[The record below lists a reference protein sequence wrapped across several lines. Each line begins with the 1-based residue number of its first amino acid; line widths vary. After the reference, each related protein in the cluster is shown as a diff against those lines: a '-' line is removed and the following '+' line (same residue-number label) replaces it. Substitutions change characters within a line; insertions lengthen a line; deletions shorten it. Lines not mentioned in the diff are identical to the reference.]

1 MNDASTSSGR
11 LKEFLQRWLIT
22 TLAVLVAANI
32 VPGIHYDQWQ
42 GLLLATLVLG
52 LLNAF
57 IRPVLMLLSLPLMLI
72 TLGLF
77 SVVINALLLYLVG
90 QMKYFHVDTFG
101 AAFWGALVISIVS
114 LVINLLAGTGSAKI
128 TVRRGRKPPDK
139 NNPNTG
145 SGPVI
150 DV

>member
-1 MNDASTSSGR
+1 MPKK

-22 TLAVLVAANI
+22 AVAVLVATHI
-32 VPGIHYDQWQ
+32 VPGIHYDNWQ
-42 GLLLATLVLG
+42 GLLVATLVLG

-57 IRPVLMLLSLPLMLI
+57 IRPILIKLSVLLVIL

-77 SVVINALLLYLVG
+77 VIVINAVLLYFVG

-101 AAFWGALVISIVS
+101 AAFWGALIISIVS
-114 LVINLLAGTGSAKI
+114 IVLNSLTGTGGARVTI
-128 TVRRGRKPPDK
+128 QRGKRPPPPSKSD
-139 NNPNTG
+139 TG

>member
-1 MNDASTSSGR
+1 MPTK

-22 TLAVLVAANI
+22 TVAVLVAAHI
-32 VPGIHYDQWQ
+32 VKGIRYDTPE
-42 GLLLATLVLG
+42 GLIVATLVLG

-57 IRPVLMLLSLPLMLI
+57 IRPVLMFLSLPLVVV

-77 SVVINALLLYLVG
+77 NFVINALLLYLVG
-90 QMKYFHVDTFG
+90 QMKHFHVDSFWV
-101 AAFWGALVISIVS
+101 AFWGGLVISIVS
-114 LVINLLAGTGSAKI
+114 LILNSLTGTGNARV
-128 TVRRGRKPPDK
+128 TVRRGKKPPPDK
-139 NNPNTG
+139 PDTG